1 MNYKVVGFEH
11 REGISKKTGKPY
23 AISVIH
29 CVVECSIGSDFGYGN
44 RVESLVYNA
53 QVNGA
58 LETVPIVG
66 DYITPYYSRN
76 GFLQG
81 LSISKV

>member
-11 REGISKKTGKPY
+11 REGTSKKTGKPY

-29 CVVECSIGSDFGYGN
+29 CIVEYPIDNDIGYGN
-44 RVESLVYNA
+44 RVEALVYNA
-53 QVNGA
+53 QVNGPLQVA
-58 LETVPIVG
+58 PSVG

-76 GFLQG
+76 GFFQG
-81 LSISKV
+81 LSVSKV

>member
-11 REGISKKTGKPY
+11 REGTSKKTGKPY
-23 AISVIH
+23 EISVIH
-29 CVVECSIGSDFGYGN
+29 CVVEYPIDSNIGYGN
-44 RVESLVYNA
+44 RVESFVYNA

-58 LETVPIVG
+58 LEAAPSLG
-66 DYITPYYSRN
+66 DYITPYFSRN

-81 LSISKV
+81 LSVSKV